1 MIPAGAAP
9 PEIVVIG
16 SANLDIVVPVD
27 HHPRTGETVLGGDH
41 RRVPGGKGANQA
53 TAAARLGRRVIF
65 IGCVGDDDAGRTLR
79 TSLDDAGVDTS
90 LTAVLPDTPS
100 GIAMIAVDR
109 DGDNAIVVS
118 PGANAA
124 LSPEHIGRHR
134 DVIANAPTLLLQL
147 ETPIATI
154 SAAASMAGGTVILNP
169 APASALPRDLLDTVD
184 VLVPNHIELAMLTG
198 SDLGPTPDTDALV
211 AAARSLPVDAVVVT
225 LGERGA
231 LTVTKTAVDL
241 VPAPTITPV
250 DTTGAGDA
258 FCAALADGLLSN
270 DLLDAVAWAVR
281 VGAATTLRPGAAP
294 SLPDREEVAALL
306 TRAP

>member
-1 MIPAGAAP
+1 MHR

-41 RRVPGGKGANQA
+41 RQVPGGKGANQA
-53 TAAARLGRRVIF
+53 TAAARLDRSVSF
-65 IGCVGDDDAGRTLR
+65 VGCVGDDDAGRALR
-79 TSLDDAGVDTS
+79 SSLDDAGVDTTP
-90 LTAVLPDTPS
+90 TATVPDTPS

-118 PGANAA
+118 PGANAT
-124 LSPEHIGRHR
+124 LSPALIDRHR
-134 DVIANAPTLLLQL
+134 HLIADAPTILLQL
-147 ETPIATI
+147 ETPIPSI
-154 SAAASMAGGTVILNP
+154 EAAVAIARGTVILNP
-169 APASALPRDLLDTVD
+169 APATTLPADLLDAVD
-184 VLVPNHIELAMLTG
+184 VLIPNHIELAMLTG
-198 SDLGPTPDTDALV
+198 ADLGSAPSVDAIA
-211 AAARSLPVDAVVVT
+211 AAARSLPVDTVVVT

-231 LTVTKTAVDL
+231 LAVTRQSVEL

-258 FCAALADGLLSN
+258 FCAALADGLLSH

-294 SLPDREEVAALL
+294 SLPNREEVDALL
-306 TRAP
+306 TRAL